1 MPLNLEPKRTAPVP
15 GVLVG
20 EGNLENLNTLRN
32 SVLYFLTDKLKSSS
46 SFFFVLEGV
55 IVVLLKETASLN

>member
-1 MPLNLEPKRTAPVP
+1 MPLNLEPKRTTPVS

-32 SVLYFLTDKLKSSS
+32 SVLDFLTDKFKSSS

-55 IVVLLKETASLN
+55 VVVLLKETASLN